1 MALLKWLRSL
11 FPEKGKA
18 LPHPLKQT
26 MSGWTAV
33 EQNQQ
38 ITVWQDADGDALSFA
53 RNATFDFPALS
64 DENAVRGRCRALAQN
79 SHSGLVEAAV
89 VQGVDGSAV
98 IFIQKRLDLS
108 AYVYTGML
116 VMSPNCPPSSV
127 WTVVARERGPTGVRE
142 AWVTATLMQ
151 AGKLSA
157 ETHEKSWAHDPYY
170 PAYAGVDR
178 RVLRFISDGAVYDS
192 QFPHHPL
199 SKVRRE
205 LQRLLT
211 TSRALP

>member
-1 MALLKWLRSL
+1 MALLKWLKSL
-11 FPEKGKA
+11 FPDKGKA
-18 LPHPLKQT
+18 LPRPLKQT
-26 MSGWTAV
+26 MPGWTIV

-53 RNATFDFPALS
+53 RNATFDFPELS

-89 VQGVDGSAV
+89 VQAVDGPAV
-98 IFIQKRLDLS
+98 MFIQKRLDLP
-108 AYVYTGML
+108 AYVYMGML
-116 VMSPNCPPSSV
+116 VMSPNRPPSSV
-127 WTVVARERGPTGVRE
+127 WTIVAHERGTTGVRE

-157 ETHEKSWAHDPYY
+157 ETYEKSWARDPYY

-178 RVLRFISDGAVYDS
+178 RVLRFLSDDAAYDS

-205 LQRLLT
+205 LRTLVT
-211 TSRALP
+211 TGRALP